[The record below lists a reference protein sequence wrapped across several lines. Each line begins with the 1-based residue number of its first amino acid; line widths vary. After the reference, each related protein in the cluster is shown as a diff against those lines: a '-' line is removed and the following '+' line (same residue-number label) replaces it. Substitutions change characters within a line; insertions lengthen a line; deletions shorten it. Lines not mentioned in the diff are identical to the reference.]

1 MKQKIIEKILIP
13 DDIESS
19 VENNRVI
26 LRFNNKENFR
36 RFNFYGIELKKDG
49 NEILIESKRANKK
62 ELKIVFSTISHIKN
76 MIKGLKDGFEYKLE
90 IAFVHFP
97 INIEYDKANHKLII
111 KNFLGE
117 KKNRI
122 AETLPDVDVEI
133 NKNIILLKSHNIESA
148 GQTAANIEKATH
160 VKNRDRRKFQD
171 GIYIIKKPK
180 GEM

>member
-1 MKQKIIEKILIP
+1 MKQKIVEKILIP
-13 DDIESS
+13 EDIELN
-19 VENNRVI
+19 VENNKVTLKFDNR
-26 LRFNNKENFR
+26 ENSR
-36 RFNFYGIELKKDG
+36 RFNFYGVELRKED
-49 NEILIESKRANKK
+49 NEILVESKKSNKK
-62 ELKIVFSTISHIKN
+62 ELKIIFSTIAHIKN
-76 MIKGLKDGFEYKLE
+76 MIRGLKESFEYKLE

-97 INIEYDKANHKLII
+97 INVEYDKTNNKLII

-122 AETLPDVDVEI
+122 AEIYSDVDLEI
-133 NKNIILLKSHNIESA
+133 NKNIISLKSYNIESA

-180 GEM
+180 GEI